1 MLDLRFVCD
10 NIDYV
15 SKKLA
20 LRNSNL
26 DLTELSELASER
38 RRLITTVETLK
49 AEKNQASA
57 LVAQKKRNKE
67 NCDDIILAMKQ
78 KGEEIK
84 ELDARLAEVE
94 ARLTEIMYVIPNIV
108 DDSLPVGKDDSD
120 NLEIRRFST
129 PREFDFT
136 LLSHWEIGES
146 KKIFRPDQA
155 GKITGTRFTVY
166 HGIGARLERAVINY
180 MLDTHN
186 ANGYEEV
193 LPPFMVNKDSMLGT
207 GQLPKFE
214 EDMYAIK
221 NTDFYLVPTA
231 EVP

>member
-129 PREFDFT
+129 PR
-136 LLSHWEIGES
+136 
-146 KKIFRPDQA
+146 
-155 GKITGTRFTVY
+155 
-166 HGIGARLERAVINY
+166 
-180 MLDTHN
+180 
-186 ANGYEEV
+186 
-193 LPPFMVNKDSMLGT
+193 
-207 GQLPKFE
+207 
-214 EDMYAIK
+214 
-221 NTDFYLVPTA
+221 
-231 EVP
+231 